1 MKRISSLMALLGLL
15 VLTHSA
21 QAGWQGSATADYA
34 VKATMDS
41 FVGKAKSEPI
51 VLAEGATE
59 FPVTFLI
66 AKMDSDKKKRDLE
79 MQHMFKAEE
88 FPEIVGRASAEAIL
102 GLQAADTAAELPIA
116 LTISGQTH
124 DVPAKISEVKLADG
138 QLTFT
143 AYLEISLKSFGL
155 KPPSIMKIINVG
167 DVVKVTTKFTL
178 IQDAAPAAQP

>member
-1 MKRISSLMALLGLL
+1 MKRITTLLALLC
-15 VLTHSA
+15 LTTLNLSA
-21 QAGWQGSATADYA
+21 HAGWQGSAAAEYA

-41 FVGKAKSEPI
+41 FVGKVKSEPI
-51 VLAEGATE
+51 ALADGATE

-66 AKMDSDKKKRDLE
+66 TKMDSDKKKRDLE

-88 FPEIVGRASAEAIL
+88 HPEIVGKADAEAIL
-102 GLQAADTAAELPIA
+102 GLQAADANAELPIS
-116 LTISGQTH
+116 LTISGKTQE
-124 DVPAKISEVKLADG
+124 VPAKISDVKLADG

-178 IQDAAPAAQP
+178 TQDAAPAAQP

>member
-1 MKRISSLMALLGLL
+1 MKRISALLALL
-15 VLTHSA
+15 CLVALTHSA
-21 QAGWQGSATADYA
+21 RAAWQGSAAADYA

-41 FVGKAKSEPI
+41 FVGKVVSEPI

-66 AKMDSDKKKRDLE
+66 TKMDSNKKKRDLE
-79 MQHMFKAEE
+79 MQHMFKADK
-88 FPEIVGRASAEAIL
+88 FPEIVGKASAEAIL
-102 GLQAADTAAELPIA
+102 GLQASDTAAELPIS
-116 LTISGQTH
+116 LTISGQTQ
-124 DVPAKISEVKLADG
+124 DVPAKISDVKLADG

-178 IQDAAPAAQP
+178 TQSAAPAAQP